1 MTDSLINFSIIAPK
15 PDLDTMNS
23 ALIAAMISMLFCLS
37 AAGQKIPRIV
47 VPDVEQQMLKRREAN
62 PSTRATELARMGN
75 SIAAKSGFSFS
86 FAPEGFKEQG
96 ADARYDLNLADG
108 RRFRVLAPLPGD
120 HPCGIYTEFPI
131 AGVTP
136 ILLTLVI
143 DGKEVN
149 VTRPKKFAMDE
160 VTLVDSSLKRGF
172 RTWTIPMDR
181 YPMAISLDGTK
192 IYVDSYIDDVFIEV
206 DARGRLR
213 FVAKGA
219 EPMIV
224 TNTDL
229 TRFPKEKDNDYLGYR
244 RFRAGNKSYTVKFS
258 HPCT

>member
-1 MTDSLINFSIIAPK
+1 
-15 PDLDTMNS
+15 MNS
-23 ALIAAMISMLFCLS
+23 ALIAAMISMLFCLPV
-37 AAGQKIPRIV
+37 AGQKIPRIV

-62 PSTRATELARMGN
+62 PIIRATELARMGN

-108 RRFRVLAPLPGD
+108 RKFRVLAPLPGD
-120 HPCGIYTEFPI
+120 HPCGIYTEFPV
-131 AGVTP
+131 AGVTST
-136 ILLTLVI
+136 LLTLIV
-143 DGKEVN
+143 DGEEIN
-149 VTRPKKFAMDE
+149 LTRPKKFAMDE
-160 VTLVDSSLKRGF
+160 IVLVDRSLKRKL
-172 RTWTIPMDR
+172 RTWTVPMDR
-181 YPMAISLDGTK
+181 SPKGISQDGTK
-192 IYVDSYIDDVFIEV
+192 IYVSSYVDDVFIEV

-213 FVAKGA
+213 FVAQGE

-224 TNTDL
+224 TSTDL
-229 TRFPKEKDNDYLGYR
+229 TRFPKEKDNDYLGFR